1 MKTEYQNLRNAIL
14 ETKIT
19 FRQIAKD
26 SKNWS
31 SMNYAAM
38 LSPENYVLLRAFNKF
53 LFGSDHKIH
62 DTALAIDLY
71 DFETFISLK
80 SNA

>member
-1 MKTEYQNLRNAIL
+1 MKTEYQNLKNAII
-14 ETKIT
+14 ETKTT
-19 FRQIAKD
+19 FRMIAKD

-31 SMNYAAM
+31 SMNWAAM
-38 LSPENYVLLRAFNKF
+38 LSPENYALLRAFNKF
-53 LFGSDHKIH
+53 LFGSEYKIH
-62 DTALAIDLY
+62 ATALAIDLY

>member
-1 MKTEYQNLRNAIL
+1 MKTEYQNLKNAII
-14 ETKIT
+14 ETKTT
-19 FRQIAKD
+19 FRMIAKD

-31 SMNYAAM
+31 SMNWAAM
-38 LSPENYVLLRAFNKF
+38 LSPENYALLRAFNKF